1 MAKYVITSMP
11 IYTMQNLWISE
22 GVCDKIDAIVC
33 KFVWGSNHSPW
44 VIWETITLT
53 RNHVGL
59 GIHEAQDINISLL
72 GKHIW
77 DMMQEK

>member
-1 MAKYVITSMP
+1 MSLINNIFCKDFVVLYLGFVF
-11 IYTMQNLWISE
+11 
-22 GVCDKIDAIVC
+22 C